1 MPEAHTILVET
12 AVAAPAD
19 RIWRALTEPEQVRQW
34 FGWDHEGLADEIRF
48 IFVDHAEPAPP
59 DRIALA
65 AGQELQLVGE
75 GDRTLLRVAVPATA
89 DVAGWDA
96 ITEGWR
102 AFFEQLRFLLERA
115 PAGPR
120 HTVHLTG
127 TATGAQ
133 ALAVLDAA
141 GPTQRWHDSPR
152 QRIVVDAEGRLLA
165 VAAGAP
171 LGDGAASPVSLTV
184 SAYGLDEAGLD
195 RLRRVWS
202 ARWQAAVGVPAAPPA
217 TARRDPDGE

>member
-1 MPEAHTILVET
+1 MPETHTIPVET

-65 AGQELQLVGE
+65 AGQELRLVAE
-75 GDRTLLRVAVPATA
+75 GDRTLLRLAVPASHDA
-89 DVAGWDA
+89 AEWDA
-96 ITEGWR
+96 ITQGWR

-120 HTVHLTG
+120 STVHLTG

-133 ALAVLDAA
+133 VLALLDAA
-141 GPTQRWHDSPR
+141 GPTQRWHDSSR
-152 QRIVVDAEGRLLA
+152 QRMVVDAEGRLLA

-171 LGDGAASPVSLTV
+171 LTGGGSSPVSLTV

-195 RLRRVWS
+195 RLRRDWA
-202 ARWQAAVGVPAAPPA
+202 ARWRAAVGVPA
-217 TARRDPDGE
+217 T